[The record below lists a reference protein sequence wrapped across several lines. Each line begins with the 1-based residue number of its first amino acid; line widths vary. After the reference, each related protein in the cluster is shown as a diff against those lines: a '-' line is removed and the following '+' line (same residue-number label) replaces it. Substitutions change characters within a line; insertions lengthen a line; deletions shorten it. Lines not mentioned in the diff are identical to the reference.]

1 MILQTMILHTI
12 SALLLAVLPVS
23 VKTSEGKVTEA
34 DLHAITPSSLVLD
47 QDGQIV
53 EYAFDDLLSLR
64 PIDAVDKSGTL
75 SKVVTLVGGSR
86 IRALDLSLIDSE
98 LLIDLRRQN
107 QLLVP
112 LKDVNAIRYRPSS
125 VTTDA
130 QWLGILDRPRRGDT
144 LVIRRAE
151 NRLDPQQGII
161 ESISGG
167 LVGFNLD
174 GTPINAPV
182 DRLEGLVFGGTQS
195 LVEDTDVRVTDIYG
209 STWSVIAIEPSR
221 GDQPL
226 QMRLSSNVVHELPLY
241 QIDSIRW
248 SGGFSL
254 LADEKPAKQ
263 SFQPYFQV
271 NVTGGLLEEFFSPQR
286 VGEADLQMFGGSSVE
301 YRIEAGYE
309 LVVGSVRREEH
320 VTSAGIVTVQIA
332 LDDKIVWTEELL
344 DGEPRGFELPV
355 NQARRLTF
363 VVDSGP
369 DGDLGDTVRI
379 ARPRLLK

>member
-1 MILQTMILHTI
+1 
-12 SALLLAVLPVS
+12 
-23 VKTSEGKVTEA
+23 
-34 DLHAITPSSLVLD
+34 
-47 QDGQIV
+47 
-53 EYAFDDLLSLR
+53 
-64 PIDAVDKSGTL
+64 
-75 SKVVTLVGGSR
+75 
-86 IRALDLSLIDSE
+86 
-98 LLIDLRRQN
+98 
-107 QLLVP
+107 
-112 LKDVNAIRYRPSS
+112 
-125 VTTDA
+125 
-130 QWLGILDRPRRGDT
+130 

-174 GTPINAPV
+174 GAPINAPV

>member
-1 MILQTMILHTI
+1 MIACSMILQTMILQTI
-12 SALLLAVLPVS
+12 GALLLAVLPVS

-86 IRALDLSLIDSE
+86 IRALDLSLIDNE

-161 ESISGG
+161 ESI
-167 LVGFNLD
+167 
-174 GTPINAPV
+174 
-182 DRLEGLVFGGTQS
+182 
-195 LVEDTDVRVTDIYG
+195 
-209 STWSVIAIEPSR
+209 
-221 GDQPL
+221 
-226 QMRLSSNVVHELPLY
+226 
-241 QIDSIRW
+241 
-248 SGGFSL
+248 
-254 LADEKPAKQ
+254 
-263 SFQPYFQV
+263 
-271 NVTGGLLEEFFSPQR
+271 
-286 VGEADLQMFGGSSVE
+286 
-301 YRIEAGYE
+301 
-309 LVVGSVRREEH
+309 
-320 VTSAGIVTVQIA
+320 
-332 LDDKIVWTEELL
+332 
-344 DGEPRGFELPV
+344 
-355 NQARRLTF
+355 
-363 VVDSGP
+363 
-369 DGDLGDTVRI
+369 
-379 ARPRLLK
+379 

>member
-53 EYAFDDLLSLR
+53 EYAFDDLLSLK
-64 PIDAVDKSGTL
+64 PIDAVDKSGAL

-86 IRALDLSLIDSE
+86 IRALDLSLIDNE

>member
-1 MILQTMILHTI
+1 MILQTMILQTI

-86 IRALDLSLIDSE
+86 IRALDLSLIDNE

-107 QLLVP
+107 QLRVP
-112 LKDVNAIRYRPSS
+112 LKEVKAIRYRPSS
-125 VTTDA
+125 VSTDA

>member
-1 MILQTMILHTI
+1 MILQTMILQTI

-86 IRALDLSLIDSE
+86 IRALDLSLIDNE